1 MKIRLS
7 IVLAITLA
15 LCFALC
21 GCASQQ
27 PESNEPDYQDAA
39 FLADLAK
46 GLEARWDL
54 NNDFAAENPDGLE
67 TSESMKSYVQ
77 AEIDAVGDYANAE
90 FEDPKL
96 REYAVSYINIL
107 NECLDA
113 AGSYSTNNIE
123 SLTRWTDLYNERTM
137 LLKDIVSE
145 YEVPISSEYQS
156 NLSDIVANGNA
167 AQKTEEVES
176 ALQAVADTA
185 QFVFE
190 PDEYGYLHNGTAT
203 VTNNTGTDFAA
214 VIFDVQMYDENGVRI
229 ESTTASVNNWND
241 GETVVLTAYITTGVA
256 PASVKVVPNYYELAS

>member
-167 AQKTEEVES
+167 AQKNRRGGICAS
-176 ALQAVADTA
+176 GCCG
-185 QFVFE
+185 
-190 PDEYGYLHNGTAT
+190 YGS
-203 VTNNTGTDFAA
+203 
-214 VIFDVQMYDENGVRI
+214 VRI
-229 ESTTASVNNWND
+229 RAGRVW
-241 GETVVLTAYITTGVA
+241 V
-256 PASVKVVPNYYELAS
+256 PAQRNRHGDEQYRHRFRRSDIRCSDV